1 MAQSTLTERPPKA
14 KPAPVQKAARNFKR
28 QSGWILLTALIAV
41 LVLLP
46 IIPLLLKAFE
56 TTAIGGEQLNGFQR
70 LLQARDIGQV
80 MSNTVWLGFGALV
93 IAMFLGTTLA
103 FCVYMLPRRLQSALA
118 FTPVL
123 PMIIPSVAHV
133 AGFVFLFSPENGYVN
148 SLLRMTPFFAS
159 DSTGPIDVYTIPWII
174 AYTGIS
180 LSSFV
185 YLFVYSGL
193 QSLGEDYGLAA
204 RVNGAKT
211 LRVMFTITLPMLRP
225 TFVYAGIMV
234 LLMALGQFT
243 APLMLGRRQGIDVIT
258 TRIYE
263 TSAEYP
269 IDYSMAAA
277 FGAPLLVVAI
287 ALIVMQRSALGNQKR
302 FIGGGSMSRTRAN
315 VSKTSSGLAAVY
327 VIGFV
332 VLSAIL
338 PMIALVYVALSPY
351 WTGTLSTENLSF
363 DNIVAGLQNRALG
376 EAVSTTIMV
385 TLVSLVIVILVG
397 LLIAIALA
405 NKDKLWRPVA
415 FVLDVSTGL
424 PLAVPAALIGFGF
437 LFAFSTPGVGL
448 LGTNASLVIAY
459 VTIMIPYSVRYQ
471 LAALIALGQTTT
483 ESSQVSGAG
492 SLRTFFQIILP
503 LARNGLASA
512 AAIMFILLSHEFGVS
527 LLLRG
532 QENTVLSV
540 LLYDQYSGGSY
551 PMVAVIALVMTALT
565 SVGVILAL
573 IFGGTKALEKM

>member
-1 MAQSTLTERPPKA
+1 MAQTTLQSRPPKA
-14 KPAPVQKAARNFKR
+14 KPAPAQRAAREFKR
-28 QSGWILLTALIAV
+28 QSGWILLTALVAF

-46 IIPLLLKAFE
+46 ILPLLLKAFE
-56 TTAIGGEQLNGFQR
+56 TTAIAGEELNGFQR
-70 LLQARDIGQV
+70 LLQARDIESV
-80 MSNTVWLGFGALV
+80 ISNTVWLGLGALV
-93 IAMFLGTTLA
+93 IAMLLGTTLA
-103 FCVYMLPRRLQSALA
+103 LCVYMLPRRLQAALS

-148 SLLRMTPFFAS
+148 TILRMTPFFS
-159 DSTGPIDVYTIPWII
+159 GMDTGPIDVYTTPWII

-193 QSLGEDYGLAA
+193 QGLGEDYGLAA
-204 RVNGAKT
+204 RVNGAKSF
-211 LRVMFTITLPMLRP
+211 RVLFTITLPMLRP
-225 TFVYAGIMV
+225 TFIYAGIMV

-315 VSKTSSGLAAVY
+315 VSKSSSVIAATY

-332 VLSAIL
+332 FLSAVL
-338 PMIALVYVALSPY
+338 PMLALIYVALSPY
-351 WTGTLSTENLSF
+351 WTGTISFANLGFENIM
-363 DNIVAGLQNRALG
+363 NGLQDRALR
-376 EAVSTTIMV
+376 EAVSTTVSV
-385 TLVSLVIVILVG
+385 TLISLVIVILLG

-415 FVLDVSTGL
+415 LILDVATGL

-437 LFAFSTPGVGL
+437 LFAFSKPGLGL
-448 LGTNASLVIAY
+448 LGTSTSLIIAY

-471 LAALIALGQTTT
+471 LAALISLGQTTT
-483 ESSQVSGAG
+483 ESSQVSGAHP
-492 SLRTFFQIILP
+492 LRTFFQVILP

-532 QENTVLSV
+532 QDNTVLSV
-540 LLYDQYSGGSY
+540 MLYDQYSGGSY
-551 PMVAVIALVMTALT
+551 PMVAVVALVMTAIT
-565 SVGVILAL
+565 SVGVVLAL
-573 IFGGTKALEKM
+573 IFGGTKALENM